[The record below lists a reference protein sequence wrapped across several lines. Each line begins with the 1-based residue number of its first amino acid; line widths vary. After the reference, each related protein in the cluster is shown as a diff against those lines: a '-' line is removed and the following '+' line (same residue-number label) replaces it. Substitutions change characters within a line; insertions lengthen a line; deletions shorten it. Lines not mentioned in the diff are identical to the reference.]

1 MAQTIILFAL
11 FIFTTVFF
19 CLILM
24 QLQEQADIIV
34 DIKTM
39 LRTYFTNELVKK
51 IKESEKTNN
60 ATEDK

>member
-1 MAQTIILFAL
+1 MAQIIILFAL
-11 FIFTTVFF
+11 FIFITVFF
-19 CLILM
+19 CLILV
-24 QLQEQADIIV
+24 QLQEQADLIV

-39 LRTYFTNELVKK
+39 LKTYFTNELVKK